1 MLFRSRPALEQLI
14 VRLRR
19 TRLTRVE
26 VALRQPI
33 LGRVGELVD
42 EEQVGPRGACTF
54 DEPNASMDRPDDHA
68 DVAQRPITHAV
79 SAPNATG
86 ANRVPSGGIDIPTPV
101 ADNHGSPLP
110 VNNPRLQINL
120 TKVS

>member
-1 MLFRSRPALEQLI
+1 MFVSLPGSGIRPALEQLI

-42 EEQVGPRGACTF
+42 EEKVGPRGACTF
-54 DEPNASMDRPDDHA
+54 DEPNASMDRPDVRAHA
-68 DVAQRPITHAV
+68 EKPSQSHAV
-79 SAPNATG
+79 STPNRTG
-86 ANRVPSGGIDIPTPV
+86 ANSLATRGV
-101 ADNHGSPLP
+101 AATAP
-110 VNNPRLQINL
+110 I
-120 TKVS
+120 T